1 MFLHLQIKLDQE
13 YLAEIIT
20 RISDQ
25 TRLDISVTW
34 LVGSTRSGVV
44 VGQAAWF
51 HDLSA

>member
-1 MFLHLQIKLDQE
+1 MFLYLQIKLGQE

-34 LVGSTRSGVV
+34 LVGSTRSGGV

-51 HDLSA
+51 HNLSA